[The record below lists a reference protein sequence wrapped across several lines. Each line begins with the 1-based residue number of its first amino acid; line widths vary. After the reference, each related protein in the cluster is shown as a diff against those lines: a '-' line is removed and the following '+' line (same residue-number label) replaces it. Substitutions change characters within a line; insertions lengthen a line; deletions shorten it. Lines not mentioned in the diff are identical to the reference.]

1 MKTKTILNVVNIGTS
16 ALALGLTMVKKENR
30 LPFEV
35 RVEAAFKR
43 VCERNGIHAD
53 ISFGDPALAAVF
65 SPLALAY
72 VLPGDNTVY
81 FPMSEGSLR
90 IMVLLLKLPEHVL
103 LDVIFA
109 HELGHLQDPYI
120 TCTEEDLNKTTAEKN
135 AWKIGLQYTNYKAA
149 YHAFNLQ
156 NMLPYWGKDLIQK
169 VINK

>member
-1 MKTKTILNVVNIGTS
+1 MKLKTILNVVNIGTS
-16 ALALGLTMVKKENR
+16 ALAFGLTVVKKENR
-30 LPFEV
+30 QPFEY
-35 RVEAAFKR
+35 RVEEAFSR
-43 VCERNGIHAD
+43 VCERNDIQAD
-53 ISFGDPALAAVF
+53 ISFGDPALAATF

-72 VLPGDNTVY
+72 VLPGKNTVY

-103 LDVIFA
+103 LDVVFA

-120 TCTEEDLNKTTAEKN
+120 KQAKGDLNKTTAERN
-135 AWKIGLQYTNYKAA
+135 AWKIGLEYSNYKSA

-169 VINK
+169 IVNK